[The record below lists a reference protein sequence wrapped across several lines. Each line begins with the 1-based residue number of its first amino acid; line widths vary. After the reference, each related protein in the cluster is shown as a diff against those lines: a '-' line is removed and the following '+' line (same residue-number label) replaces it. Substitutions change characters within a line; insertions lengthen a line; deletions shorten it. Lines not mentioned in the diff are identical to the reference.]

1 MLDIFEN
8 EEYLSLVME
17 CMEGG
22 DLFDYQDR
30 RDFKLSDRHCSEIA
44 HKLAAALY
52 YLHSYGIAHRDLK
65 PENILMQNDLRD
77 SDVKLSDFG
86 LSKFLGPDEH
96 AKEQFGTLSYAAPE
110 VILKV
115 EYGMEIDL
123 WSYGVIVFS
132 LVTGGLPFD
141 SETDKQTARNIAK
154 GVINWKKAENISDES
169 RDVITSTLP

>member
-1 MLDIFEN
+1 MKAGNSLATKEKVAIKIIDKTDLSEADMEMQRNEIEILKIAQHPNIIKMLDIFEN

-30 RDFKLSDRHCSEIA
+30 RDFKLSDKHCSEIS

-65 PENILMQNDLRD
+65 PENILMENDARE

-96 AKEQFGTLSYAAPE
+96 AKE
-110 VILKV
+110 
-115 EYGMEIDL
+115 
-123 WSYGVIVFS
+123 
-132 LVTGGLPFD
+132 
-141 SETDKQTARNIAK
+141 
-154 GVINWKKAENISDES
+154 
-169 RDVITSTLP
+169 